1 MIHLALH
8 VVVPL
13 IVALLFYRERWP
25 STFVVLLATMMVD
38 VDHLLADPIY
48 DPERCSIGFHPL
60 HTPATVVVYVA
71 MWLGPV
77 ATVQWQTSRERRRS
91 PNSGLNAKEDAR
103 SKRMRYVHLAG
114 LGLVIHMALDTLDCW
129 GM

>member
-25 STFVVLLATMMVD
+25 STLVVLLATMMVD

-60 HTPATVVVYVA
+60 HTLPAVAVYVA
-71 MWLGPV
+71 LWLAPV
-77 ATVQWQTSRERRRS
+77 ALQRRDSKDVEQSAKASDLIGRRR
-91 PNSGLNAKEDAR
+91 
-103 SKRMRYVHLAG
+103 YIHLTG
-114 LGLVIHMALDTLDCW
+114 LGLVLHMALDASDCW
-129 GM
+129 MM